1 MNQLFQF
8 DGKLYEQIDG
18 LAMDSPLGPL
28 IANAFLC
35 SIEEEL
41 EQDNKLPE
49 FYRRYVDD
57 TFATM
62 KNVPAPAEDFLSTLN
77 SCHAYINF
85 TMEQITLYRYGS
97 AQGRMQT
104 GDYCLS
110 EINEHR
116 PTSSPPKP
124 CR

>member
-62 KNVPAPAEDFLSTLN
+62 K
-77 SCHAYINF
+77 
-85 TMEQITLYRYGS
+85 LYQQQKIFYQRLI
-97 AQGRMQT
+97 AVMHT
-104 GDYCLS
+104 
-110 EINEHR
+110 
-116 PTSSPPKP
+116 
-124 CR
+124 